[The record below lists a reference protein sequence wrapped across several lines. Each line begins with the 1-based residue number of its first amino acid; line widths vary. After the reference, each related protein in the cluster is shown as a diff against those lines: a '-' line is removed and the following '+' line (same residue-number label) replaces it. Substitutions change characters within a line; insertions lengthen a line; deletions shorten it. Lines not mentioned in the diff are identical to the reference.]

1 MLLRQIADLGDH
13 VVDAVVQD
21 VLILPETVDV
31 PHEVVV
37 TLNLRVGCVEVIN
50 ASDRDSQQD
59 EKYSKDNATEEVTQC
74 MTGRGRQRK
83 ALFWMLIF
91 KRRVKSKKFQE

>member
-37 TLNLRVGCVEVIN
+37 TLDLRVGCVVGSKLFYSLFIFIWKIN
-50 ASDRDSQQD
+50 SG
-59 EKYSKDNATEEVTQC
+59 YSH
-74 MTGRGRQRK
+74 
-83 ALFWMLIF
+83 
-91 KRRVKSKKFQE
+91 